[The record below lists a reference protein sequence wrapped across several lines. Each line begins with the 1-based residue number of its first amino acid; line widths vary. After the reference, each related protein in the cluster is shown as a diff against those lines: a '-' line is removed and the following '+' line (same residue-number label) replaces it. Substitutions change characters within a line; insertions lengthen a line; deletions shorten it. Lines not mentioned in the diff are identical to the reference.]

1 MLSFHTQVLVWLYQ
15 YTVAWESQ
23 YLLPMSCLP
32 TSSWGQ
38 VAPWLWLQ
46 PFQSVVSRS
55 AACRKL
61 PPGRWGCPQQAES
74 GHWYAG
80 WPSVPLLKGWSW
92 YRWSSWNWFLQ
103 ATGLSNLPRC
113 SAPAAFCSLLLKGV
127 PLSTTGPDRRRIWLP
142 GLYKACLRQCHWW
155 RQGIR

>member
-46 PFQSVVSRS
+46 PFRSVVSRS
-55 AACRKL
+55 AACRKS

-74 GHWYAG
+74 GRWYAG
-80 WPSVPLLKGWSW
+80 WPSVPLLKGWRW

-103 ATGLSNLPRC
+103 ATERLLHSVVCCWKVFLR
-113 SAPAAFCSLLLKGV
+113 APQDQIV
-127 PLSTTGPDRRRIWLP
+127 
-142 GLYKACLRQCHWW
+142 GLYGSLDFARHVSDNVINEDKE
-155 RQGIR
+155 